1 MMENDYVRGFTD
13 ALEMVLLE
21 FKRVKDLEDLRRRV
35 ELMLGLALEHK
46 MEELARQLGYPLVL
60 G

>member
-35 ELMLGLALEHK
+35 ELMLGLAVEHK
-46 MEELARQLGYPLVL
+46 IDKIAQRLGYPLHY
-60 G
+60 